1 MDFFGS
7 QLSRDHAAHDT
18 QRPQIEP
25 DVDANESVPAARGRN
40 YSAAFVV
47 TLVLIISALLLI
59 NLAVS
64 YRGWAHHRHQLMEH
78 SVNGSANQ
86 IGLLLQ
92 ELNRGVRLFAEQKSQ
107 LLEALAQDPDNQAVY
122 ERVKSEIRKHFPEH
136 FAFTLA
142 DKSGRVLIDDFFGLV
157 GEVCQR
163 DIEKFAPSD
172 HKQEVYVHPNPE
184 TYHFDIMARWQG
196 HRQEGI
202 FFVSFPAAVIARLLK
217 NSEVRGYSL
226 VLLKRDIPG
235 LIEITG
241 DGARNELV
249 RDFHLDAA
257 EMKALRIPKPVEGTL
272 WNLGVLPDARYE
284 NSEWRR
290 TWQPTA
296 ILLIAL
302 AFITGAML
310 WILRRAES
318 KRLSAEAALRRSY
331 RDMEQR
337 VAERTRALRLANEG
351 LSGEIAERRRTEDHM
366 RKLSGAVQQTADA
379 VIITS
384 HTGVIEYVN
393 AAFSATTGFSEQE
406 AIGRRPNILKSDQH
420 AAEFYEHVWKTIA
433 KGEVFRDVFIN
444 RKKDGNVYF
453 EEKTITP
460 ITDATGAI
468 THFVSTGKDITDRI
482 QSEERLRYLAH
493 YDMLTGLPN
502 RALFMDRLAHALSY
516 ARRNETRIAV
526 MLVDLDRFKDV
537 NDSLGHAMGDALL
550 CAAAQRLKEN
560 LRESDTLARL
570 GGDELVIVLE
580 NTAQLQAATVARKLL
595 DALALPFDLKNKKI
609 YVTASIGISA
619 FPSDGDNAD
628 ALVQHADTAMY
639 RAKEGGGNTYQFFTA
654 EMSAAIS
661 ERLDMENGLRL
672 ALERNEFALHYQPQI
687 DLNSGRIVGA
697 EALLRW
703 QRPGQGPIPP
713 LQFIPLLEE
722 TGLIVSV
729 GEWVLRTA
737 CEQARAWQLAGHGD
751 FRIAVNLS
759 ARQFWQ
765 HDLVGQVGTILAN
778 AGLDGRY
785 LDLEITESLLMKNT
799 EECVKAMQQLRAM
812 GVSLSIDD
820 FGTGYSSLGYLQ
832 RFPVQNLKIDRS
844 FVSHLTESGD
854 AAAIASAVISLAH
867 TLRLN
872 VIAEGVESGA
882 QSRFLQQ
889 QGCDQVQ
896 GYLFSRPLPAPAFN
910 EWMQQYRGLPA

>member
-1 MDFFGS
+1 MGSFGSPLSRDDTAHDPYGS
-7 QLSRDHAAHDT
+7 QL
-18 QRPQIEP
+18 
-25 DVDANESVPAARGRN
+25 DADGSASVARGRN
-40 YSAAFVV
+40 YSGPFVV
-47 TLVLIISALLLI
+47 MLVSIISALLLI
-59 NLAVS
+59 NLGMS
-64 YRGWAHHRHQLMEH
+64 YRSFVHHRHQLMEH

-92 ELNRGVRLFAEQKSQ
+92 ELHRGVGLFAEQKSQ
-107 LLEALAQDPDNQAVY
+107 LLEALARDPDNQAVY
-122 ERVKSEIRKHFPEH
+122 ETVKREIRKHFPEH

-142 DKSGRVLIDDFFGLV
+142 DNNGRVLLDDFFGLV

-163 DIEKFAPSD
+163 DIEQFAPSD

-196 HRQEGI
+196 RRHEGI
-202 FFVSFPAAVIARLLK
+202 FFVSFPASVIARLLK

-226 VLLKRDIPG
+226 VLLKRDVPG

-249 RDFHLDAA
+249 RDFYLDAA
-257 EMKALRIPKPVEGTL
+257 ETKALQLPKPVAGTL
-272 WNLGVLPDARYE
+272 WNLGVLPDAQYE
-284 NSEWRR
+284 KTEWRR

-296 ILLIAL
+296 LLLAAL
-302 AFITGAML
+302 AVITGTML
-310 WILRRAES
+310 WILRRTEN
-318 KRLSAEAALRRSY
+318 KRLLAEAALRRSY

-337 VAERTRALRLANEG
+337 VAERTRALRLANDG
-351 LSGEIAERRRTEDHM
+351 LSGEIAERRRTEDQM

-393 AAFSATTGFSEQE
+393 AAFSAITGFSEQE
-406 AIGRRPNILKSDQH
+406 ALGRRPNILKSGQH
-420 AAEFYEHVWKTIA
+420 GADFYEHVWKTIA
-433 KGEVFRDVFIN
+433 NGEVFRDVFIN
-444 RKKDGNVYF
+444 RKKDGSVYF

-460 ITDATGAI
+460 ITDATGAL

-502 RALFMDRLAHALSY
+502 RALFMDRLTHALSY
-516 ARRNETRIAV
+516 ARRSETAMAV
-526 MLVDLDRFKDV
+526 MFVDLDRFKDI
-537 NDSLGHAMGDALL
+537 NDSLGHAIGDALL
-550 CAAAQRLKEN
+550 CAVAQRLKDT

-570 GGDELVIVLE
+570 TGDELVIVLE

-595 DALALPFDLKNKKI
+595 ESLAMPFDLKDKKI

-619 FPSDGDNAD
+619 FPSDGDSAD

-639 RAKEGGGNTYQFFTA
+639 RAKEEGGNAYQFFTA
-654 EMSAAIS
+654 QMSAAIR
-661 ERLDMENGLRL
+661 ERLDMESGLRL
-672 ALERNEFALHYQPQI
+672 ALERNEFVLHYQPQI
-687 DLNSGRIVGA
+687 DLSSGRVVGA

-703 QRPGQGPIPP
+703 QRPGHGLVPP
-713 LQFIPLLEE
+713 VNFIPLLEE
-722 TGLIVSV
+722 TGLIVPV

-751 FRIAVNLS
+751 FRVAVNLS
-759 ARQFWQ
+759 PRQFWQ

-778 AGLDGRY
+778 AGLDGTY

-799 EECVKAMQQLRAM
+799 EECVTAMQRLRAM

-844 FVSHLTESGD
+844 FVSHLTESVD

-882 QSRFLQQ
+882 QSQFLQQ

-896 GYLFSRPLPAPAFN
+896 GYLFSRPLTAPAFN
-910 EWMQQYRGLPA
+910 EWMLQYRGAPA